1 MSTTPAA
8 VEAAILSALHQFRDA
23 QTAAL
28 AHCQQENDAL
38 KAALATA
45 TAQIAAFAVE
55 QANIAAKE
63 RKWKAVVAKQ
73 KASLLRASKL
83 GEVLA
88 TVIDDVTL
96 ALTRGTVN
104 RAALHAEGVG
114 PGAADDDGPDEE
126 DDVTPTEP
134 MVEASPSSG
143 GGLGTDNT
151 AAGNANR
158 GPNPTG
164 NTAPKRVIADDDDPD
179 DCNDVTHTA
188 RTVEALLS
196 NGGEQET
203 DTSTAGHATSILAG
217 TTAPTDD
224 ELSTSTTSA
233 SRPTPD
239 TGRTPRKRTAP
250 VFLAALAEFACPP
263 PRMRFDS
270 RAFGRF
276 ASAAAPPS
284 KKPLLGPGPH

>member
-8 VEAAILSALHQFRDA
+8 VEATILSALHQFRDA

-45 TAQIAAFAVE
+45 TAQIAAFAVQ

-63 RKWKAVVAKQ
+63 KKWKAVVAKQ

-83 GEVLA
+83 SEVLA

-96 ALTRGTVN
+96 ALTRGTIN
-104 RAALHAEGVG
+104 RKALHAEGVA
-114 PGAADDDGPDEE
+114 PGITDDDGPDDDDD

-134 MVEASPSSG
+134 TVEASPSS

-158 GPNPTG
+158 GRIFQQG
-164 NTAPKRVIADDDDPD
+164 V
-179 DCNDVTHTA
+179 
-188 RTVEALLS
+188 
-196 NGGEQET
+196 
-203 DTSTAGHATSILAG
+203 
-217 TTAPTDD
+217 
-224 ELSTSTTSA
+224 
-233 SRPTPD
+233 
-239 TGRTPRKRTAP
+239 PRLR
-250 VFLAALAEFACPP
+250 
-263 PRMRFDS
+263 R
-270 RAFGRF
+270 
-276 ASAAAPPS
+276 
-284 KKPLLGPGPH
+284 